1 MATCGFYGKLP
12 SQGDFVTRRLPWEFT
27 SAWDDWLQQGMLASR
42 TALGERWLELYLS
55 APIWRFQVAPG
66 VCGPLGWRGVFFA
79 SVDRVGRYFPL
90 TLAFAGA
97 PGARVGPSLAV
108 DEARWIAAEDA
119 ALAGLDP
126 QLAIEDFEQA
136 LLALAE
142 PAADASD
149 PGADASAGV
158 HFFCAGTEDAPP
170 VRLAFPA
177 LPDPAMFVEFI
188 VPSRPAFVFVARYA
202 GVMMATYGGRYHVS
216 RPGVMSMRTTAQPD
230 EQG

>member
-27 SAWDDWLQQGMLASR
+27 SGWDDWLQQGMLASR
-42 TALGERWLELYLS
+42 TALGERWLDLYLS
-55 APIWRFQVAPG
+55 APVWRFQLAPG

-90 TLAFAGA
+90 TLAFASA
-97 PGARVGPSLAV
+97 PAGARAGAGVAPTLAV

-126 QLAIEDFEQA
+126 QLPIEDLEQA
-136 LLALAE
+136 LQALAE
-142 PAADASD
+142 PAADAAD

-158 HFFCAGTEDAPP
+158 HFFCAATDDAPA
-170 VRLAFPA
+170 RRYAFA
-177 LPDPAMFVEFI
+177 GLPDPQVFVELI
-188 VPSRPAFVFVARYA
+188 APPATPP
-202 GVMMATYGGRYHVS
+202 ATSLMDVLG
-216 RPGVMSMRTTAQPD
+216 A
-230 EQG
+230 